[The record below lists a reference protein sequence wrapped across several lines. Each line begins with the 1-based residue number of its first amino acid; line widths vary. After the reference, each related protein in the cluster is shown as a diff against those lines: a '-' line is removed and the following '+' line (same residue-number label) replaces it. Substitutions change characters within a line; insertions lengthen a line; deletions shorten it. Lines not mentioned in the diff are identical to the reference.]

1 MSLIHLSSIGDNG
14 GSATRFSNYFPN
26 PIIIEPNSQVALV
39 NCVLNPDGNII
50 INESNNLVYFSIGV
64 IGGTTPNPQHELI
77 VPHGD
82 YTPNDLA
89 SELTTQLNAL
99 TTQQAYRR
107 LTGATTG
114 GWTVSV
120 VLDTASG
127 DPRAFKFQSVQNV
140 QPAITGFNKKENWL
154 PIDSDTAANRT
165 TIGSTSINWDG
176 NGAIAFTQFVK
187 ADVAANADTY
197 QYAFSN
203 NHGVYRGLKA
213 DGTKPYVLLHW
224 DTVDIGGGADSEF
237 PEFQYGIS
245 QSTFINNDDGT
256 VKPFSEQLIGGL
268 PKYDIGVRVRNNTST
283 TGAADKG
290 HLSVLF
296 FNATTGVMT
305 ERTLA
310 TGGTTFNINSDKS
323 GHLIRIEWDTQTKVK
338 IYYSND
344 DDYSTTTLLRNETK
358 QYATTLNQ
366 LYSVLFQKDKKGTV
380 ELAGIY
386 NPDIIPNVHQEQL
399 KRTISLTSGAVGDDA
414 DETLSAYRTKNIY
427 LSVGKLPNHNTL
439 NKDGTIGNTI
449 GANTALI
456 TLAATATSGTAD
468 YTTSGRP
475 SFHGNL
481 STAHIQLPNLPIKAY
496 LGESSNIGKDIAV
509 IPRFDSSASDTGN
522 DSIYYEPGE
531 KIWIDLKNA
540 ERLTSNE
547 MTVAI
552 KDSKNRA
559 LEGIHEPSSI
569 TVIFREKHGGMMNKM

>member
-50 INESNNLVYFSIGV
+50 INEDNNLLYFSIGV
-64 IGGTTPNPQHELI
+64 IGGSTPNPQHELI

-82 YTPNDLA
+82 YTPDDLA
-89 SELTTQLNAL
+89 TELTTQLNAL
-99 TTQQAYRR
+99 TLQQPYRR
-107 LTGATTG
+107 LSGATTG
-114 GWTVSV
+114 GWQVSIV
-120 VLDTASG
+120 NDTTTL

-140 QPAITGFNKKENWL
+140 QPAITGFNKKDDWK
-154 PIDSDTAANRT
+154 PINSDTAANRT
-165 TIGSTSINWDG
+165 TIASTSIDWDG
-176 NGAIAFTQFVK
+176 NGQIAFTQFKK

-197 QYAFSN
+197 QFAHSN

-213 DGTKPYVLLHW
+213 DGTKPFLLIHW

-245 QSTFINNDDGT
+245 QSSFINNDDGT
-256 VKPFSEQLIGGL
+256 VKDFSDMLIGGT
-268 PKYDIGVRVRNNTST
+268 PKYDIGFRLRNNPNPTDAS
-283 TGAADKG
+283 DKG
-290 HLSVLF
+290 HLSILF
-296 FNATTGVMT
+296 FNSTTGVMT

-310 TGGTTFNINSDKS
+310 TGGTVYNINSDKS

-338 IYYSND
+338 VYYSND
-344 DDYSTTTLLRNETK
+344 DDYTATTLLRNETK
-358 QYATTLNQ
+358 QYATTLGQ
-366 LYSVLFQKDKKGTV
+366 LYSVLFQKDKKATV
-380 ELAGIY
+380 ELAGMY
-386 NPDIIPNVHQEQL
+386 NPDIIPNVHQVAL
-399 KRTISLTSGAVGDDA
+399 TRTIGLTSGVVGDDA
-414 DETLSAYRTKNIY
+414 DETLSAYRTKTIS
-427 LSVGKLPNHNTL
+427 LSVGKLPNYNTL
-439 NKDGTIGNTI
+439 DKDGTIGNTL

-456 TLAATATSGTAD
+456 TLAQTATSGTAD

-509 IPRFDSSASDTGN
+509 IPRFDSSAGDTGN

-569 TVIFREKHGGMMNKM
+569 TVIFREKRGYNNKM

>member
-50 INESNNLVYFSIGV
+50 ISEGNNLLYFSIGV

-82 YTPNDLA
+82 YTPTDLA
-89 SELTTQLNAL
+89 AELTTQLNAL

-114 GWTVSV
+114 GWNVSV
-120 VLDTASG
+120 VLDTSSG

-140 QPAITGFNKKENWL
+140 QPAITGFNKSADWKA
-154 PIDSDTAANRT
+154 IDSTTAANRIT
-165 TIGSTSINWDG
+165 RASADIDWDG
-176 NGAIAFTQFVK
+176 NGNVSFLRLTK
-187 ADVAANADTY
+187 ADVAANDDTY
-197 QYAFSN
+197 QYATSCD
-203 NHGVYRGLKA
+203 HGVYRGLKA
-213 DGTKPYVLLHW
+213 DGTKPFVLINF
-224 DTVDIGGGADSEF
+224 DTVDIGGTDGF

-245 QSTFINNDDGT
+245 QSSFLNNDDGS
-256 VKPFSEQLIGGL
+256 VKPFSDMLINGE
-268 PKYDIGVRVRNNTST
+268 PKYDIGIRVKDNAGT
-283 TGAADKG
+283 TGAVDKG
-290 HLSVLF
+290 HLEVLF
-296 FNATTGVMT
+296 FNATTGAMT
-305 ERTLA
+305 ARTLA
-310 TGGTTFNINSDKS
+310 TGGTTFNLNSDKS
-323 GHLIRIEWDTQTKVK
+323 GHLLRIEWDTQTKVK

-344 DDYSTTTLLRNETK
+344 DDYSATTLLRNETK

-366 LYSVLFQKDKKGTV
+366 LYAALYQKTKKSVV
-380 ELAGIY
+380 EVAGIF
-386 NPDIIPNVHQEQL
+386 NPDIIPNVHQEQTR
-399 KRTISLTSGAVGDDA
+399 RTISLTSGATDD
-414 DETLSAYRTKNIY
+414 DEDDSDLTAYRTKNIY

-456 TLAATATSGTAD
+456 NLAATATSGTAD

-509 IPRFDSSASDTGN
+509 IPRFDSQASDTGN

-569 TVIFREKHGGMMNKM
+569 TVIFREKSGYVNKM